1 VKGIEAVKANIMA
14 GKTVSRILR
23 SSLGPKGMDK
33 MLQSADGDI
42 TISKSRKRSLTALM
56 LSSSLRPQPSHHRLW
71 QPHKRVRQAIH
82 ISADYDRRHGCLW
95 Q

>member
-1 VKGIEAVKANIMA
+1 VKGIEAVKANILA

-42 TISKSRKRSLTALM
+42 TISKCHQRNLTRLLIVACTTP
-56 LSSSLRPQPSHHRLW
+56 RPCHHRL
-71 QPHKRVRQAIH
+71 
-82 ISADYDRRHGCLW
+82 
-95 Q
+95 